1 MRKAGFLRSP
11 RPAWALQV
19 QGGSEQARGMAAR
32 AVKLFEIRRLIWKID
47 LALVVA
53 LVTVHLTVKFL
64 APGFPAA
71 EYLATEI
78 GVLEAAT
85 LLITRRIM
93 KKEKDLEEAYLQ
105 RMEVD
110 GSRK

>member
-1 MRKAGFLRSP
+1 MRKGGFLRSP
-11 RPAWALQV
+11 SPVWALQAN
-19 QGGSEQARGMAAR
+19 GGPEEAR
-32 AVKLFEIRRLIWKID
+32 AMAERAIKLFEIRRLIWKMD

-53 LVTVHLTVKFL
+53 LVAAHVSVKFL

-78 GVLEAAT
+78 GVLEAVT

-93 KKEKDLEEAYLQ
+93 KREKGLEAAYFQ

-110 GSRK
+110 GSTE